1 MGPNN
6 TSSQMATNEPNDLAA
21 LPPTVEGEDMPAKRK
36 ATTSFKI
43 TNVFLSRPPSN
54 DGDDSCEDGEELED
68 SRTEDLSD
76 ITDANSLNSLSS
88 KLESLDFVN
97 NPVIV
102 NGGQLKGTA
111 ANQQAA
117 QPLPGSATSSKPPVV
132 PSKPKTS
139 PSQPAKENQGGW
151 KPNALEQRRP
161 SWDKTWEPP
170 QYAHP
175 YAHPGFGFV
184 TYETGLGGAEPY
196 PVSYVDNATGFIPV
210 AGTMAV
216 INNMESGGVSE
227 VPVSSQAVA
236 GPHDFRLRFKIVKVE
251 TTEPLKRGR
260 WTCLDFNDKPAVKEK
275 EEKVAGQENP
285 TSGGKTV
292 STSSGALP
300 ANPEQ
305 GQSRGGGLQIEGREG
320 RLPGQT
326 EPLLQAQTFPPAPE
340 PEKVGGE
347 TAQQQQRLPSLPPEE
362 RRPASV
368 VHQPLQQQQQ
378 QQQQQQTAAY
388 TPGISMAAQTPTT
401 STPSL
406 SIALPPQSSS
416 LTTSIAQQVQSPGAQ
431 LNRTDFPQATIGRV
445 VRLPNGELAQV
456 LSLTPL
462 GSGSGTPGS
471 AGVGNPS
478 QTQFPAQQQQQPPPV
493 VLKPIPTKQPPPT
506 QPQQQPQTQQQQ
518 QQVVLNAAGQ
528 QFLVA
533 QGGAGGGV
541 QQQQANA
548 PAPAAAGRGQAVP
561 QQAGQVSRPQQQPA
575 VKMVGQQAPPQPAP
589 SMQQS
594 VTPSSSSSSALLNA
608 LPPATMVAPTVH
620 SSTSSVATI
629 ARTTS
634 GGAAVRPAAPTPSSV
649 IGSVSLPSVTTVASV
664 TSAVK
669 YPVSSGGQ
677 GAFLPALPSFPLG
690 GGAGQESLA
699 GEGLVER
706 LEDLVSRGEEEGKET
721 QWGGELE
728 HESASGAGQG
738 SIDNRIEQA
747 MDLVKSHLMSA
758 VRSEVEELREKIAK
772 LEDTVQVLSREN

>member
-347 TAQQQQRLPSLPPEE
+347 SAQQQQRLPSLPPEE

-368 VHQPLQQQQQ
+368 VHQPL

-431 LNRTDFPQATIGRV
+431 LNRTDFPQATIGQV
-445 VRLPNGELAQV
+445 VRLSNGELAQV

-478 QTQFPAQQQQQPPPV
+478 QTQFPAQQQQQQPPPV
-493 VLKPIPTKQPPPT
+493 VLKPIPTKQPPPA
-506 QPQQQPQTQQQQ
+506 QPQQQQ

-541 QQQQANA
+541 QQQKANA

-575 VKMVGQQAPPQPAP
+575 VKLVGQQAPTQPAP
-589 SMQQS
+589 SQQQ
-594 VTPSSSSSSALLNA
+594 
-608 LPPATMVAPTVH
+608 
-620 SSTSSVATI
+620 TS
-629 ARTTS
+629 
-634 GGAAVRPAAPTPSSV
+634 
-649 IGSVSLPSVTTVASV
+649 
-664 TSAVK
+664 
-669 YPVSSGGQ
+669 
-677 GAFLPALPSFPLG
+677 
-690 GGAGQESLA
+690 
-699 GEGLVER
+699 
-706 LEDLVSRGEEEGKET
+706 
-721 QWGGELE
+721 
-728 HESASGAGQG
+728 
-738 SIDNRIEQA
+738 
-747 MDLVKSHLMSA
+747 
-758 VRSEVEELREKIAK
+758 
-772 LEDTVQVLSREN
+772 